1 MKKSLQPRK
10 IPQQSRSLRTREEI
24 LEATARLLNHHPFD
38 EVSTN
43 HIARKTG
50 ISIGTLYKY
59 FPNKDSILAALSL
72 TYMQQD
78 AVLFEEIFERYSG
91 RSHDDLLDA
100 LADALMRIHRE
111 DGKVRGVIYQN
122 LERLKLV
129 SEARSATRQIH
140 RKSTIVLPRL
150 DPALT
155 WVAVSAVNAA
165 IHSLSQ
171 LPWQQQDWAFAQQ
184 LCRQIFRQLLQT
196 TSQ

>member
-10 IPQQSRSLRTREEI
+10 TPQQSRSIRTREEI
-24 LEATARLLNHHPFD
+24 LEATARLLNHHPFN

-72 TYMQQD
+72 QYMQQD
-78 AVLFEEIFERYSG
+78 AILFGEIFERYTG
-91 RSHDDLLDA
+91 RPLDELLDE
-100 LADALMRIHRE
+100 LVRVLMQIHRE
-111 DGKVRGVIYQN
+111 ENRVRGVIYQN

-129 SEARSATRQIH
+129 TEARNATLQIH
-140 RKSTIVLPRL
+140 SKSAAALTRI

-155 WVAVSAVNAA
+155 WVAISAINAA
-165 IHSLSQ
+165 VHATSQ
-171 LPWQQQDWAFAQQ
+171 LPRQQQDWNFAQQ
-184 LCRQIFRQLLQT
+184 LCRQIHSIVLQT
-196 TSQ
+196 ARE